1 MFLRKQLI
9 VSVQIQQ
16 LSGGRTGHALTGPM
30 FLLKGVHWEEQ
41 ILEAALG
48 EGAQLVADEQPSFS
62 MHWSSI
68 REFWEV
74 SCYGDA
80 ETEVTVFAHA
90 V

>member
-1 MFLRKQLI
+1 M
-9 VSVQIQQ
+9 
-16 LSGGRTGHALTGPM
+16 
-30 FLLKGVHWEEQ
+30 HWEEQ

-80 ETEVTVFAHA
+80 ETEVTILEHA
-90 V
+90 VCLYIDAVILASVRRFPVTVPRLQSCVP